1 MKKFKKFFKQ
11 LFNIIKKP
19 EMKVLPG
26 QLAFFLVLS
35 IIPTIVLIGFIC
47 STFRVPFTNIINVIN
62 EVLPEGVGSIL
73 ISFIN
78 GEGLNLTL
86 GISVIVGFTLASNG
100 PHSIIVTAN
109 TLYGI
114 DHSSYIKRHIKAII
128 LTIVL
133 LFLVIFT
140 LVVLAFGNDILHF
153 ILSLKIFSK
162 ISSTIYKIF
171 ILFKWP
177 IGLFI
182 VFFIIKLIYS
192 IAPDSYIP
200 SKYNTRG
207 SIFTTVIW
215 SIVTL
220 GYSFYVVNFNKY
232 NIIYGSLTNVI
243 LLMLWIYILSY
254 ILVIGMAINV
264 NDYKN
269 AKKDDKNE

>member
-1 MKKFKKFFKQ
+1 MKKFKKFLKQ
-11 LFNIIKKP
+11 LFDIIKKP

-35 IIPTIVLIGFIC
+35 IIPAIVLIGLIC
-47 STFRVPFTNIINVIN
+47 STIKVPFTNIINVIN

-100 PHSIIVTAN
+100 PHSIIVTSN

-114 DHSSYIKRHIKAII
+114 EHSSYIKRHIKALL
-128 LTIVL
+128 LTIIL

-140 LVVLAFGNDILHF
+140 LVVLAFGNNILHF

-171 ILFKWP
+171 VLFKWP

-182 VFFIIKLIYS
+182 VFFVIKLIYS

-254 ILVIGMAINV
+254 ILVLGMAINV

-269 AKKDDKNE
+269 AKKDDKN